1 MNLVRKLN
9 TLVRSVARESA
20 ESVID
25 VNQIRIFEQEIHDM
39 EQGLGVAKRQLAEVM
54 AQRLQ
59 LERESKAAA
68 ERIAARE
75 EQVRRALNERREAA
89 AQALAQDI
97 VAVTRS
103 REDCEGTI
111 ALLRQREDVLVGR
124 LKRAAGQLQYYRR
137 QLALARSVD
146 ASQRATSRLE
156 GSAAA
161 LGCEAD
167 GLEQTLARILRNQAL
182 ADDRLDAAVDV
193 ERALQGEL
201 AQVTEAMAV
210 AASAEQVSAVI
221 ERLRGGA
228 DPGGAPAGG

>member
-9 TLVRSVARESA
+9 TLVRSMARESA

-25 VNQIRIFEQEIHDM
+25 VNQIRIFDQEIHDM
-39 EQGLGVAKRQLAEVM
+39 EQGLGVAKRQLAELM

-89 AQALAQDI
+89 AQALAKDI

-111 ALLRQREDVLVGR
+111 ALLRQREEVLVGR
-124 LKRAAGQLQYYRR
+124 LKRAAGQLQCYQR

-146 ASQRATSRLE
+146 ASQRATRRLE